1 VAGRIELGKK
11 HECESCGTKYYD
23 FGKPDPACPKCGAPS
38 GGMPPEEEAKA
49 PASTAN
55 SKRKKK
61 ADTSKK
67 NEEE

>member
-38 GGMPPEEEAKA
+38 GGMAPEKEAKT
-49 PASTAN
+49 PASTGS
-55 SKRKKK
+55 SKRKKG
-61 ADTSKK
+61 ANSRNKK
-67 NEEE
+67 KEK